1 MKYFSIH
8 ILTFFLILFYFSI
21 ISFGQSETDSL
32 MGAGNSRSDSLKLE
46 ASRDSLRYVNQQ
58 TIEHVSKIFSKF
70 KHKRPKIGIVL
81 AGGGAKGFSH
91 VGVLQLLDSLNIPI
105 DFVAGNSMGGLVG
118 GLYSIGYSGKDLEKF
133 AKGLDWNHLL
143 NDNPPREELPFIEKQ
158 KTGKYQLRIG
168 LKGYM
173 PAIPSGLIYG
183 QNIEMMFLGITAP
196 YEGIDSFNDLPI
208 PFRCVA
214 VDLVSGKQV
223 VLKDGSLAKAMRA
236 TMSIPSAFSPV
247 DWDNYLLVD
256 GLVLNNFPAD
266 VVKEMGADIIIGL
279 NLSTGEKKKED
290 LDNLLTILDR
300 TTDIPTGAKLE
311 QNIEMSD
318 IYISQDLRGFGTSD
332 FSTEKINGIIARGKK
347 AGESNKEVLIALK
360 KELEKYDEYK
370 EWELHGKEEE
380 REKIKLT
387 QEQFKSSPPILKS
400 YVVQGN
406 DKFTDS
412 FIDYH
417 LGLSVGTPLDIE
429 ELSKNIE
436 ALYALNYF
444 ETIAYRID
452 RGKENEVHLIIEVKE
467 KLPNRLVAGFNY
479 NDYFKLVG
487 LIGLETN
494 SVLIPGGQL
503 ETYLKFGGK
512 TTLDI
517 TFLYPSRSMDMPVYP
532 FISAHYKDIPMD
544 FYFEGKKIFR
554 FANRSW
560 KFDGGFNFSLSKY
573 WNFEGSLEWESINV
587 STEIAT
593 PEIDEILNA
602 YNLEA
607 KLVTGKIRLLFDSLD
622 DIIIPNS
629 GIYFNS
635 YFESTIPKMGAE
647 LEYKRL
653 FVKFDT
659 FIPIANKHNIRI
671 DAAYM
676 KAWEKLEV
684 PFYKW
689 FYTGGP
695 ATFVGID
702 FFQASGTE
710 FTIAAASYRY
720 EILESIYLRAI
731 FNTMFNYSL
740 LAGPKSEE
748 IIYGYGIS
756 GLMKTMFG
764 RIEIMWA
771 RGDKNIQDPGEKSN
785 KVYFRFGF
793 NL

>member
-1 MKYFSIH
+1 MKIFTLLY
-8 ILTFFLILFYFSI
+8 LLILFFFSI
-21 ISFGQSETDSL
+21 ISFGQTESDSL
-32 MGAGNSRSDSLKLE
+32 MIAEQSIIDSLKLE
-46 ASRDSLRYVNQQ
+46 ASRDSLRIANQK

-70 KHKRPKIGIVL
+70 KNKRPKIGLVL
-81 AGGGAKGFSH
+81 AGGGAKGFAH

-118 GLYSIGYSGKDLEKF
+118 GLYSIGYSGNDLEKF
-133 AKGLDWNHLL
+133 AEGLDWNHLL
-143 NDNPPREELPFIEKQ
+143 NDNPPREELPFIEKK

-168 LKGYM
+168 LKGYQ
-173 PAIPSGLIYG
+173 PAIPAGLIYG
-183 QNIEMMFLGITAP
+183 QNIEMMFLSLTNP
-196 YEGIDSFNDLPI
+196 YEGIDSFDDLPI

-247 DWDNYLLVD
+247 DWGDYLLVD

-266 VVKEMGADIIIGL
+266 VVKDMGADIIIGL
-279 NLSTGEKKKED
+279 NLETGKKEKED

-300 TTDIPTGAKLE
+300 TTDIPMKAKLE

-318 IYISQDLRGFGTSD
+318 IYISQNLRGFGTSD
-332 FSTEKINGIIARGKK
+332 FTIEKIGGIIERGKK
-347 AGESNKEVLIALK
+347 AGENNRDVLLALK
-360 KELEKYDEYK
+360 KELERYDEYK

-387 QEQFKSSPPILKS
+387 KEQFESSPPILRS

-406 DKFTDS
+406 NKFTDN
-412 FIDYH
+412 FIEHH
-417 LGLSVGTPLDIE
+417 LKLTVGNVFDSD

-444 ETIAYRID
+444 ETISYHLD
-452 RGKENEVHLIIEVKE
+452 RGMENEVHLVIEVKE
-467 KLPNRLVAGFNY
+467 KLLNRLVAGIKY

-494 SVLIPGGQL
+494 SALIPGGQL
-503 ETYLKFGGK
+503 ETYLRFGGM

-532 FISAHYKDIPMD
+532 FVSAYYKDIPID
-544 FYFEGKKIFR
+544 FYYEGKKIFR
-554 FANRSW
+554 FADRSW
-560 KFDGGFNFSLSKY
+560 ELFGGLNFSLSKF
-573 WNFEGSLEWESINV
+573 W
-587 STEIAT
+587 
-593 PEIDEILNA
+593 
-602 YNLEA
+602 NLEA
-607 KLVTGKIRLLFDSLD
+607 SLGWESMNVASEIASAEIDAILNQYNLKANLVSGKVRLLYDSLD

-635 YFESTIPKMGAE
+635 YFESTIPSLGSDLKFSRFFA
-647 LEYKRL
+647 R
-653 FVKFDT
+653 FDT
-659 FIPIANKHNIRI
+659 FIPLAKQHNIRI
-671 DAAYM
+671 AAAYM
-676 KAWEKLEV
+676 KAWEISEV

-689 FYTGGP
+689 FYIGGP
-695 ATFVGID
+695 ETFVGID
-702 FFQASGTE
+702 YFQASGTE
-710 FTIAAASYRY
+710 FTIAAGSYRF
-720 EILESIYLRAI
+720 EILESIYLKAV
-731 FNTMFNYSL
+731 FNTMFNYRIL
-740 LAGPKSEE
+740 DDPQKAEKIL
-748 IIYGYGIS
+748 YGYGFS

-764 RIEIMWA
+764 KIEIMWA
-771 RGDKNIQDPGEKSN
+771 QGDKNIEKPGEKSN
-785 KVYFRFGF
+785 KMHFIFGF